1 MKLSRL
7 LERLPDLASR
17 NVIPQGAIDEVRL
30 FALGA
35 FNSTVLELNRV
46 VEVVEGLREHVGQPF
61 GLHPCAFTLD
71 YSTMEDDGLSKPA
84 TFIEVVRPQSDG
96 AVYVSQFFALPK
108 RLHFVNNF
116 LFRHGPDGTTAIITP
131 TSSQS
136 ESPKERA
143 AISNYPL
150 AIAVLITRGCS
161 VDLKRAPSVVNA
173 RRRRLSKTPIP
184 AHYNVDAGEYLSAL
198 GSELTDTDNGGT
210 HASPIPHLRR
220 AHERVLSSGK
230 RVWVSSALVNVR
242 SEGDIAFVERR
253 KAYERA

>member
-17 NVIPQGAIDEVRL
+17 NVIPQGTLDEGRL

-35 FNSTVLELNRV
+35 FNSTVLDLNRV
-46 VEVVEGLREHVGQPF
+46 TEVVEGLREHVGQPF
-61 GLHPCAFTLD
+61 GLHPWAFTLD

-84 TFIEVVRPQSDG
+84 TFLEVVRPQPDDT
-96 AVYVSQFFALPK
+96 VYVSQFFVLPK
-108 RLHFVNNF
+108 RLHSVDNF
-116 LFRHGPDGTTAIITP
+116 LFRHGPDGTTITIAP
-131 TSSQS
+131 TLGQS
-136 ESPKERA
+136 ESPEERA
-143 AISNYPL
+143 AFSNYPL
-150 AIAVLITRGCS
+150 AIAVLNTRGSS

-173 RRRRLSKTPIP
+173 KRRRLGKAPIP

-198 GSELTDTDNGGT
+198 GTELTDADKGGT
-210 HASPIPHLRR
+210 HTSPIPHLRR

-242 SEGDIAFVERR
+242 SEGDMAFVERR
-253 KAYERA
+253 KAYQRA